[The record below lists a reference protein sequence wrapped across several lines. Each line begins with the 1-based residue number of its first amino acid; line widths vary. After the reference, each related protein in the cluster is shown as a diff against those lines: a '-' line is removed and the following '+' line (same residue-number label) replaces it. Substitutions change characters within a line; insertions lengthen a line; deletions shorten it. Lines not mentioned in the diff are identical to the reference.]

1 MSRLPRLAVAVPER
15 AVPATVAAFE
25 TVCEAVSFLR
35 RDERGELWSVE
46 GILRDPGRRAEL
58 DTALALAAA
67 ASGIAPPEVATG
79 EVEVEGWLARTR
91 AAFPPQPIGQR
102 FLIRGTHDAE
112 ATMPGRIALTIDAGL
127 AFGSGEHATTRGCLI
142 ALEGLRRCGPVAD
155 IGTGSGV
162 LALAAAALWRVPAVG
177 VELDPWAARVA
188 AENARLNRL
197 HRLAH
202 LVHGDGWRAAAIR
215 SRAPYALAF
224 ANIFARPLCAMAA
237 RTARNLRRGGRAVL
251 SGFHPAQ
258 ARMVLAA
265 HRRAGMVLERQIV
278 VDGWATLVLRRP

>member
-1 MSRLPRLAVAVPER
+1 MSVLPRLSVTVPER
-15 AVPATVAAFE
+15 AVPAMVAAFE
-25 TVCEAVSFLR
+25 TTCTSVSFLR
-35 RDERGELWSVE
+35 LDESGALWSVE
-46 GILRDPGRRAEL
+46 GILRDPVRRPAL

-67 ASGIAPPEVATG
+67 SAGIAPPEVAAG
-79 EVEVEGWLARTR
+79 EVEAEGWLARTR
-91 AAFPPQPIGQR
+91 QAFPPQPIGRR
-102 FLIRGTHDAE
+102 FLIRGTHDAD

-127 AFGSGEHATTRGCLI
+127 AFGSGEHATTRGCLL

-162 LALAAAALWRVPAVG
+162 LALAAAALWRVAAVG

-188 AENARLNRL
+188 GENARLNRL
-197 HRLAH
+197 HRLVH
-202 LVHGDGWRAAAIR
+202 LVHGDGWHVPAIR
-215 SRAPYALAF
+215 RHAPYALAF
-224 ANIFARPLCAMAA
+224 ANIFARPLSAMAT
-237 RTARNLRRGGRAVL
+237 RTARNLRCGGRAVL

-278 VDGWATLVLRRP
+278 VRGWTTLVLRRP

>member
-102 FLIRGTHDAE
+102 FLIR
-112 ATMPGRIALTIDAGL
+112 
-127 AFGSGEHATTRGCLI
+127 
-142 ALEGLRRCGPVAD
+142 
-155 IGTGSGV
+155 
-162 LALAAAALWRVPAVG
+162 
-177 VELDPWAARVA
+177 
-188 AENARLNRL
+188 
-197 HRLAH
+197 
-202 LVHGDGWRAAAIR
+202 
-215 SRAPYALAF
+215 
-224 ANIFARPLCAMAA
+224 
-237 RTARNLRRGGRAVL
+237 
-251 SGFHPAQ
+251 
-258 ARMVLAA
+258 
-265 HRRAGMVLERQIV
+265 
-278 VDGWATLVLRRP
+278 